1 MKLVFFSAYYHPHVG
16 GYIVNVR
23 TLAEALVAKGHDVF
37 VVTCDTD
44 TARLVETLGGVH
56 IVRLPCWHL
65 LGGTYPV
72 PKPSK
77 WLWRLLMGWFVR
89 KPDIVST
96 QTRFFPTSALGWL
109 LGRLWRAKVVHTERG
124 TQHSASLS
132 PLVDL
137 ISKVYDHTVGAVV
150 IRCADARTGV
160 SQAACDFSRH
170 LSGRTAQRIPNGI
183 NREVFDGDHSPPDT
197 PRVIFVGRLIQA
209 KGVQDLIDAMVLIR
223 REHQGTELV
232 IVGDGPYRATLENR
246 AIGLPVR
253 FAGELSHEQVA
264 EELRGATVFVNP
276 SYSEGLPTSVMEAA
290 AMGLPIVATDVGGT
304 REIILRGGAH
314 GLLMR
319 GFGSVGIAINVC
331 CFLSDP
337 PLALKYG
344 RNARRL
350 VTKRFGWGRIV
361 ETYESLF
368 AALLKRP

>member
-1 MKLVFFSAYYHPHVG
+1 MKVVFFSAYYHPHVG
-16 GYIVNVR
+16 GYIVNIR
-23 TLAEALVAKGHDVF
+23 TLAEALAAKGHEVA

-44 TARLVETLGGVH
+44 DARLVETLGGVH

-77 WLWRLLMGWFVR
+77 WLWRLLTGWFVW

-96 QTRFFPTSALGWL
+96 QTRFFITSALGWL

-137 ISKVYDHTVGAVV
+137 VSRGYDHTIGAMV
-150 IRCADARTGV
+150 IRWADARTAV

-183 NREVFDGDHSPPDT
+183 APEVFDGDHSPPET
-197 PRVIFVGRLIQA
+197 PRVIFVGRLTQA
-209 KGVQDLIDAMVLIR
+209 KGVQDLIDAMVLVR
-223 REHQGTELV
+223 REHQGAELV
-232 IVGDGPYRATLENR
+232 VVGDGSYRATLER
-246 AIGLPVR
+246 WAIGVPVR

-264 EELRGATVFVNP
+264 EELKGATIFVNP
-276 SYSEGLPTSVMEAA
+276 SYSEGLPSSVMEAA
-290 AMGLPIVATDVGGT
+290 AMALPIVATDVGGT
-304 REIILRGGAH
+304 REIVSRNGAA

-319 GFGSVGIAINVC
+319 GFGPDEIAEKIC

-337 PLALKYG
+337 ALALKYG

-350 VTKRFGWGRIV
+350 VRERFGWEGIV
-361 ETYESLF
+361 ETYENLF
-368 AALLKRP
+368 AALVKRG